1 MNQYQSSI
9 TIDNIVG
16 GTNMSSDSIKGLSLA
31 CSWVFGGNP
40 MQPEEARLLG
50 LLERI
55 GRTGSIASAAREAGI
70 SYRNAWGMLAR
81 WEANFGHP
89 LLIPARGLGT
99 RLTPFAI
106 RLLDLDAQIREM
118 LAPQLAAAA
127 EQMARGLAEAA
138 TPARAVPRIHAS
150 HDLALALLPARMAKQ
165 GQPVDLQFHGSLES
179 LASFAEGRC
188 EIAGFHCPEGAVGAT
203 LWQQYKPYLRPRQ
216 QVLIRLAKRTQGI
229 MVAPG
234 NPKKLRG
241 IRDLTKPNVRF
252 LNRQSG
258 AGTRLLLDWLLREN
272 GIAARTIAGY
282 GDVELTH
289 SAVAAMIASGH
300 ADAGLGVEAAARQFD
315 LGFVPLLKEDY
326 FLVTRRELLRQP
338 ALESLLALLKG
349 SAFRRAVRAL
359 PGYDAAGCGT
369 ETPFS
374 RD

>member
-1 MNQYQSSI
+1 
-9 TIDNIVG
+9 
-16 GTNMSSDSIKGLSLA
+16 MSQKNIKGLSLV
-31 CSWVFGGNP
+31 CHWSTGERP
-40 MQPEEARLLG
+40 SQPEEARLLG

-55 GRTGSIASAAREAGI
+55 RRTGSIASAAREAGI
-70 SYRNAWGMLAR
+70 SYRNAWGLLAR

-99 RLTPFAI
+99 RLTPFAD
-106 RLLDLDAQIREM
+106 RLLELDTQIRET
-118 LAPQLAAAA
+118 LAPHLAAAT
-127 EQMARGLAEAA
+127 EQMLQGLAEAA
-138 TPARAVPRIHAS
+138 APAPAVPRIHAS
-150 HDLALALLPARMAKQ
+150 HDLALALLPAQMAKL
-165 GQPVDLQFHGSLES
+165 GHAVDLQFHGSLES
-179 LASFAEGRC
+179 LASFAQGRC

-203 LWQQYKPYLRPRQ
+203 LWQQYKPYLKPRQ
-216 QVLIRLAKRTQGI
+216 QTLIRLAKRTQGI
-229 MVAPG
+229 MVAPD

-241 IRDLTKPNVRF
+241 ISDLARPGVRF

-258 AGTRLLLDWLLREN
+258 AGTRLLLDWLLRQN
-272 GIAARTIAGY
+272 GIAASAIAGY
-282 GDVELTH
+282 GDVEMTH

-326 FLVTRRELLRQP
+326 FLVTRRGLLRQP

-349 SAFRRAVRAL
+349 NAFRRAVRAL
-359 PGYDAAGCGT
+359 PGYDATGSGT

>member
-1 MNQYQSSI
+1 
-9 TIDNIVG
+9 
-16 GTNMSSDSIKGLSLA
+16 MSQKNIKGLSLV
-31 CSWVFGGNP
+31 CHWSTGERP
-40 MQPEEARLLG
+40 SQPEEARLLG

-55 GRTGSIASAAREAGI
+55 RLGGSIAAAAREAGI
-70 SYRNAWGMLAR
+70 SYRNAWGLLAR
-81 WEANFGHP
+81 WEARFGHP

-99 RLTPFAI
+99 RLTPFAA
-106 RLLDLDAQIREM
+106 RLLELDVQIRDL
-118 LAPQLAAAA
+118 LAPHLAAAA
-127 EQMARGLAEAA
+127 EQMAQGLAEAVA
-138 TPARAVPRIHAS
+138 PARAVPRIHAS
-150 HDLALALLPARMAKQ
+150 HDLALALLPARMAKL
-165 GQPVDLQFHGSLES
+165 GQPADLQFHGSLES

-216 QVLIRLAKRTQGI
+216 QALIRLAKRTQGI

-241 IRDLTKPNVRF
+241 IRDLTRPGVRF

-258 AGTRLLLDWLLREN
+258 AGTRLLLDWMLREN

-338 ALESLLALLKG
+338 AFVALVELLKG
-349 SAFRRAVRAL
+349 NAFRGAVRAL
-359 PGYDAAGCGT
+359 SGYDPAGSGM
-369 ETPFS
+369 EEPFYG
-374 RD
+374 D

>member
-1 MNQYQSSI
+1 MSMN
-9 TIDNIVG
+9 D
-16 GTNMSSDSIKGLSLA
+16 IKGLSLA
-31 CSWVFGGNP
+31 CNWTFGIAP
-40 MQPEEARLLG
+40 VQPEEARLLG

-55 GRTGSIASAAREAGI
+55 RRTGSIASAAREAGI

-349 SAFRRAVRAL
+349 NALRRAVRAL
-359 PGYDAAGCGT
+359 PGYDPAGSGT
-369 ETPFS
+369 EVPFS

>member
-1 MNQYQSSI
+1 
-9 TIDNIVG
+9 
-16 GTNMSSDSIKGLSLA
+16 MSSDNIKGLALA
-31 CSWVFGGNP
+31 CSWTFGENP
-40 MQPEEARLLG
+40 VQPEEARLLG

-55 GRTGSIASAAREAGI
+55 RRTGSIASAAREGGI

-99 RLTPFAI
+99 RLTPFAT
-106 RLLDLDAQIREM
+106 RLLELDVQIREQ

-127 EQMARGLAEAA
+127 EQMAQGLAEAVA
-138 TPARAVPRIHAS
+138 PARAVPRIHAS
-150 HDLALALLPARMAKQ
+150 HDLALALLPARMAKL

-216 QVLIRLAKRTQGI
+216 QVLIRLAKRAQGI

-241 IRDLTKPNVRF
+241 IRDLTRANVRF

-258 AGTRLLLDWLLREN
+258 AGTRLLFDWLLRES
-272 GIAARTIAGY
+272 GIAAQTIAGY
-282 GDVELTH
+282 GDVEMTH

-300 ADAGLGVEAAARQFD
+300 ADAGLGVEAAARQFG

-326 FLVTRRELLRQP
+326 FLVTRRDQLRQP
-338 ALESLLALLKG
+338 AFESLIALLKG
-349 SAFRRAVRAL
+349 NGFRRAVRAL
-359 PGYDAAGCGT
+359 PGYDPAGSGT
-369 ETPFS
+369 EAPFS

>member
-1 MNQYQSSI
+1 
-9 TIDNIVG
+9 
-16 GTNMSSDSIKGLSLA
+16 MSQKNIKGLSLV
-31 CSWVFGGNP
+31 CHWSTGERP
-40 MQPEEARLLG
+40 SLPEEARLLG

-55 GRTGSIASAAREAGI
+55 RQGGSIAAAAREAGI
-70 SYRNAWGMLAR
+70 SYRNAWGLLAR

-99 RLTPFAI
+99 RLTPFAT
-106 RLLDLDAQIREM
+106 RLIELDGQIRDM
-118 LAPQLAAAA
+118 LAPHLTAAA
-127 EQMARGLAEAA
+127 ELMALGLAEVVA
-138 TPARAVPRIHAS
+138 PARAVPRIHAS
-150 HDLALALLPARMAKQ
+150 HDLALALLPTRMAKL
-165 GQPVDLQFHGSLES
+165 GQPVELQFQGSLAS

-188 EIAGFHCPEGAVGAT
+188 EIAGFHCPEGAAGAS
-203 LWQQYKPYLRPRQ
+203 LWQQYKPYLKPRR
-216 QVLIRLAKRTQGI
+216 QVLIRLAKRSQGI
-229 MVAPG
+229 LVAPG

-241 IRDLTKPNVRF
+241 IRDLTQPGVRF

-258 AGTRLLLDWLLREN
+258 AGTRLLLDWMLREN
-272 GIAARTIAGY
+272 NIAARNIAGY
-282 GDVELTH
+282 GDVEMTH

-338 ALESLLALLKG
+338 AFETLLALLKG
-349 SAFRRAVRAL
+349 NAFRRTLRAL

>member
-1 MNQYQSSI
+1 
-9 TIDNIVG
+9 
-16 GTNMSSDSIKGLSLA
+16 MSQRSIKGMVLA
-31 CSWVFGGNP
+31 CHW
-40 MQPEEARLLG
+40 QPGASPSSPESARLLG

-55 GRTGSIASAAREAGI
+55 RESGSIAAAAREADV

-81 WEANFGHP
+81 WETNLGHP

-99 RLTPFAI
+99 RLTPFAT
-106 RLLDLDAQIREM
+106 RLLELDAQIRDM
-118 LAPQLAAAA
+118 LAPHLAAAA
-127 EQMARGLAEAA
+127 ELMAQGLAEAA
-138 TPARAVPRIHAS
+138 APARAVPRIHAS
-150 HDLALALLPARMAKQ
+150 HDLALALLPARLAKQ
-165 GQPVDLQFHGSLES
+165 GQPVELQFQGSLAS

-188 EIAGFHCPEGAVGAT
+188 EIAGFHCPEGTAGAS
-203 LWQQYKPYLRPRQ
+203 LWQQYKPYLKPRR
-216 QVLIRLAKRTQGI
+216 QVLIRLAKRSQGI
-229 MVAPG
+229 LVAPG

-241 IRDLTKPNVRF
+241 IRDLTRPGVRF

-258 AGTRLLLDWLLREN
+258 AGTRLLLDWMLREN
-272 GIAARTIAGY
+272 GIAARSIAGY
-282 GDVELTH
+282 GDVEMTH

-326 FLVTRRELLRQP
+326 FLVMRRELLRQP
-338 ALESLLALLKG
+338 AVKALLDQLRG
-349 SAFRRAVRAL
+349 NAFRRAVRAL

>member
-1 MNQYQSSI
+1 
-9 TIDNIVG
+9 
-16 GTNMSSDSIKGLSLA
+16 MSLNDIKGLSLA
-31 CSWVFGGNP
+31 CNWTFGIAP
-40 MQPEEARLLG
+40 AQPEEARLLG

-55 GRTGSIASAAREAGI
+55 RRTGSIASAAREAGI

-99 RLTPFAI
+99 RLTPFAT
-106 RLLDLDAQIREM
+106 RLLDLDAQVREM

-150 HDLALALLPARMAKQ
+150 HDLARALLPARMAKQ

-188 EIAGFHCPEGAVGAT
+188 EIAGFHCPEGAVGTT
-203 LWQQYKPYLRPRQ
+203 LWQQYKPLLRPRQ

-241 IRDLTKPNVRF
+241 VRDLTKPNVRF

-338 ALESLLALLKG
+338 ALESLLTLLKG
-349 SAFRRAVRAL
+349 NAFRRAVRVL
-359 PGYDAAGCGT
+359 PGYDSAGSGS
-369 ETPFS
+369 ESPFS

>member
-1 MNQYQSSI
+1 
-9 TIDNIVG
+9 
-16 GTNMSSDSIKGLSLA
+16 MSSDSIKGLALA
-31 CSWVFGGNP
+31 CSWTFGGNP
-40 MQPEEARLLG
+40 VQPEEARLLG

-55 GRTGSIASAAREAGI
+55 RRTGSIASAAREAGI

-81 WEANFGHP
+81 WEANFGQP

-99 RLTPFAI
+99 RLTPFST
-106 RLLDLDAQIREM
+106 RLLELNMQIREQ

-127 EQMARGLAEAA
+127 EQMAQGLAEAVA
-138 TPARAVPRIHAS
+138 PARAVPRIHAS
-150 HDLALALLPARMAKQ
+150 HDLALALVPARMAKQ

-179 LASFAEGRC
+179 LASFSERRC
-188 EIAGFHCPEGAVGAT
+188 EIAGFHCPEGVVGAT
-203 LWQQYKPYLRPRQ
+203 LWQQYQPYLRPRQ

-241 IRDLTKPNVRF
+241 IRDLTRPNVRF

-272 GIAARTIAGY
+272 GIAAQTIAGY
-282 GDVELTH
+282 GDVEMTH

-326 FLVTRRELLRQP
+326 FLVTRRDQLRQP
-338 ALESLLALLKG
+338 AFEALLGLLKSNG
-349 SAFRRAVRAL
+349 FRRAVRAL
-359 PGYDAAGCGT
+359 PGYDPAGSGT
-369 ETPFS
+369 EAPFS

>member
-1 MNQYQSSI
+1 MSMN
-9 TIDNIVG
+9 D
-16 GTNMSSDSIKGLSLA
+16 IKGLSLA
-31 CSWVFGGNP
+31 CNWTFGVTP
-40 MQPEEARLLG
+40 AQPEEARLLG

-99 RLTPFAI
+99 RLTPFVI

-127 EQMARGLAEAA
+127 EQMTRGLAEAA

-203 LWQQYKPYLRPRQ
+203 LWQQYKPLLRPRQ

-338 ALESLLALLKG
+338 ALEALLALLKG
-349 SAFRRAVRAL
+349 NAFRRAVRAL

>member
-1 MNQYQSSI
+1 
-9 TIDNIVG
+9 
-16 GTNMSSDSIKGLSLA
+16 MSLNDIKGLALA
-31 CSWVFGGNP
+31 CSWTFGGNP
-40 MQPEEARLLG
+40 ALPEETRLLG
-50 LLERI
+50 LLDRI
-55 GRTGSIASAAREAGI
+55 RRTGSIASAAREAGI

-99 RLTPFAI
+99 RLTPFAAC
-106 RLLDLDAQIREM
+106 LLELDAQIREQ
-118 LAPQLAAAA
+118 LAPLLAAAV
-127 EQMARGLAEAA
+127 EQMAQGLAEAVA
-138 TPARAVPRIHAS
+138 PARAVPRIHAS

-203 LWQQYKPYLRPRQ
+203 LWQQYKPHLRPRQ
-216 QVLIRLAKRTQGI
+216 QMLIRLAKRTQGI

-241 IRDLTKPNVRF
+241 IRDLSRANVRF

-272 GIAARTIAGY
+272 GIAAQTIAGY
-282 GDVELTH
+282 GDVEMTH

-300 ADAGLGVEAAARQFD
+300 ADAGLGVEAAARQFG

-326 FLVTRRELLRQP
+326 FLVTRRDQLRQP
-338 ALESLLALLKG
+338 ALGVLIALLKG
-349 SAFRRAVRAL
+349 NGFRRAVRAL
-359 PGYDAAGCGT
+359 PGYDPAGSGT
-369 ETPFS
+369 EAPFS

>member
-1 MNQYQSSI
+1 
-9 TIDNIVG
+9 
-16 GTNMSSDSIKGLSLA
+16 MSLKSIKGLALA
-31 CSWVFGGNP
+31 CHWLLGAKPSS
-40 MQPEEARLLG
+40 PESARLLV
-50 LLERI
+50 LLGRI
-55 GRTGSIASAAREAGI
+55 RESGSIAAAAREAGI
-70 SYRNAWGMLAR
+70 SYRNAWGLLAR
-81 WEANFGHP
+81 WEANLGHP

-99 RLTPFAI
+99 RLTPFAT
-106 RLLDLDAQIREM
+106 RLLELDAQIRDR
-118 LAPQLAAAA
+118 LAPHLAAAA
-127 EQMARGLAEAA
+127 EQMAQGLAEAA
-138 TPARAVPRIHAS
+138 APARAVPRIHAS

-179 LASFAEGRC
+179 LASFAERRC
-188 EIAGFHCPEGAVGAT
+188 EIAGFHCPENAVGAT

-258 AGTRLLLDWLLREN
+258 AGTRLLFDWLLQEN
-272 GIAARTIAGY
+272 SIAARTIAGY

-326 FLVTRRELLRQP
+326 FLVTRRELLRQS
-338 ALESLLALLKG
+338 AIESLLALLKG
-349 SAFRRAVRAL
+349 NAFRRAVRAL
-359 PGYDAAGCGT
+359 PGYDATGCGT

>member
-1 MNQYQSSI
+1 
-9 TIDNIVG
+9 
-16 GTNMSSDSIKGLSLA
+16 
-31 CSWVFGGNP
+31 
-40 MQPEEARLLG
+40 
-50 LLERI
+50 
-55 GRTGSIASAAREAGI
+55 
-70 SYRNAWGMLAR
+70 
-81 WEANFGHP
+81 
-89 LLIPARGLGT
+89 
-99 RLTPFAI
+99 
-106 RLLDLDAQIREM
+106 M

-241 IRDLTKPNVRF
+241 VRDLTKPNVRF

-258 AGTRLLLDWLLREN
+258 AGTRLLFDWLLREN

-349 SAFRRAVRAL
+349 NAFRRAVRAL
-359 PGYDAAGCGT
+359 PGYDVAGSGT
-369 ETPFS
+369 EVPFS

>member
-1 MNQYQSSI
+1 
-9 TIDNIVG
+9 
-16 GTNMSSDSIKGLSLA
+16 MSLNDIKGLALA
-31 CSWVFGGNP
+31 CSWTFGSNP
-40 MQPEEARLLG
+40 SLPEEMRLLG

-55 GRTGSIASAAREAGI
+55 RRTGSIASAAREAGI

-106 RLLDLDAQIREM
+106 RLLELDVQIREQ

-127 EQMARGLAEAA
+127 EQMAQALAEAV

-150 HDLALALLPARMAKQ
+150 HDLALALLPARLARQ
-165 GQPVDLQFHGSLES
+165 GHPVDLQFHGSLES

-188 EIAGFHCPEGAVGAT
+188 EIAGFHCPEGIVGAS
-203 LWQQYKPYLRPRQ
+203 LWQQYKPHLRPRQ
-216 QVLIRLAKRTQGI
+216 QVLIRLAKRSQGI

-241 IRDLTKPNVRF
+241 IRDLTRPTVRF

-272 GIAARTIAGY
+272 GIAAKTIAGY
-282 GDVELTH
+282 GDVEMTH

-300 ADAGLGVEAAARQFD
+300 ADAGLGVEAAARQFG

-326 FLVTRRELLRQP
+326 FLVTRRDQLRQP
-338 ALESLLALLKG
+338 AFESLIALLKG
-349 SAFRRAVRAL
+349 NAFRRAVRDL
-359 PGYDAAGCGT
+359 PGYDPAGSGT
-369 ETPFS
+369 EAPFS
-374 RD
+374 RG

>member
-1 MNQYQSSI
+1 
-9 TIDNIVG
+9 
-16 GTNMSSDSIKGLSLA
+16 MSLNDIKGLSLA
-31 CSWVFGGNP
+31 CNWTFGVTP
-40 MQPEEARLLG
+40 AQPEEARLLG

-55 GRTGSIASAAREAGI
+55 RRTGSIASAAREAGV

-89 LLIPARGLGT
+89 LLIP
-99 RLTPFAI
+99 
-106 RLLDLDAQIREM
+106 
-118 LAPQLAAAA
+118 
-127 EQMARGLAEAA
+127 ARGLAEAA

-179 LASFAEGRC
+179 LAAFAEDRC

-258 AGTRLLLDWLLREN
+258 AGTRLLFDWLLREN

-349 SAFRRAVRAL
+349 NALRRAVRAL
-359 PGYDAAGCGT
+359 PGYDPAGSGT
-369 ETPFS
+369 EVPFS